1 MQVSF
6 HIAEAVRKGGFFAYA
21 VNAGGRRVGVRHVNE
36 RRYSAKQGCARLGRH
51 VSLRGHAGLAEMH
64 VGIDSA
70 GHDDFAV
77 QADCFQS

>member
-1 MQVSF
+1 M
-6 HIAEAVRKGGFFAYA
+6 EAPVRVAATVRKGGFFAYA

-36 RRYSAKQGCARLGRH
+36 RRYSAQQGSARLGRH

-64 VGIDSA
+64 VGVDSA